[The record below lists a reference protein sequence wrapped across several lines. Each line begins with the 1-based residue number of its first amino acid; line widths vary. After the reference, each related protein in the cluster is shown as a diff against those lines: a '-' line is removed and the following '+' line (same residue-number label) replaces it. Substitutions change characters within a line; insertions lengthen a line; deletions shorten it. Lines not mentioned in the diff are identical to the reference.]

1 MIKISCN
8 RGGSMVSEEYKI
20 AYSEV
25 LEILKCVPKEEYEK
39 IDKEKL
45 EFYEKNKKQYYDFNY
60 DKNKT
65 LDEQGVSKIA
75 KIIISIIYR
84 DYWASNEERDKIF
97 EMQNNMRKKLKDKM
111 QIDFD
116 PEAAFKKD
124 TQFEEVKETSNEII
138 KVEKKFTFT
147 KLINKIK
154 RFLHIS

>member
-1 MIKISCN
+1 MIKISFN

-25 LEILKCVPKEEYEK
+25 LEILKCIPKEEYEK

-111 QIDFD
+111 RIDFD
-116 PEAAFKKD
+116 PEVAFKKY